1 VIFVADIIIGKSKQE
16 SREGAGE
23 ISLLRRARHGSSLVE
38 MLIAIVVLGFV
49 LISMVGMFFI
59 SRSAIYSKEDET
71 ANSLALRY
79 LEKLESTTFS
89 EFLDGTSFPKHEE
102 FQNKKYKAAATVK
115 SADQYMALVEVEIK
129 WDSAL
134 SSGKTLTLERVISA
148 GGHKNVGEL
157 K

>member
-1 VIFVADIIIGKSKQE
+1 VIFVAGVIAGKS
-16 SREGAGE
+16 E
-23 ISLLRRARHGSSLVE
+23 IKPRGKTGGISFPRGGRPGSSIVE
-38 MLIAIVVLGFV
+38 MVIAIVVLGVV
-49 LISMVGMFFI
+49 LISMVGMFLI

-71 ANSLALRY
+71 ANSLALRC
-79 LEKLESTTFS
+79 LEEVESMDFS
-89 EFLDGTSFPKHEE
+89 TLTSGASFTLLPN
-102 FQNKKYKAAATVK
+102 QNKYVATATVT
-115 SADQYMALVEVEIK
+115 SSDQYMAIVEVEMK